1 MVSIAP
7 SMPDHPVSLSGHI
20 LVVDDNPD
28 QLRLLVRSLEQAGHR
43 VRPADS
49 GELALAAINHESPE
63 LILLDLRLTG
73 LSGLSVCGQLKAS
86 TTARGI
92 PVLLISGASDR
103 QERLA
108 GFRLGAVDFI
118 QKPYDT
124 EELLARVQIHLQ
136 LSRLRNQLLQESAAL
151 QETTSRLEFEISE
164 RRRAQSE
171 LEQKA
176 SRLAL
181 ATQTGGIGIWDWDLT
196 TGHLLWDST
205 LYQLYG
211 LPETPAV
218 SSLDAWSSRLHPDDQ
233 GRNRDEIE
241 RAVAGT
247 FDYDTE
253 FRVVLPNGEIR
264 HLRARASVQRDA
276 GGAPLRMLGI
286 NWDMTERKRNQERLL
301 LFSRAVEQS
310 PASVVITN
318 TRGEIEYVNKKFTQL
333 TGYTADE
340 VIGHNPRLL
349 KTGETTAEEYREM
362 WRTLRAGRMWSGEF
376 HNRTKSGLTYIESCS
391 ITPIRGEKGVVTHYL
406 ASKEDITAQRAAEA
420 ALRHERWLL
429 NCLMDTVPVFIFFKD
444 AAGRFIRVNQAV
456 ARLFNTASPAAV
468 LGRTDYDFFAEHD
481 ARVTEADE
489 ESILQSGRPM
499 IDKREKITDR
509 LGQTRWFSTSKMPL
523 RDPEG
528 TIIGTFGLASDI
540 TTQKLGEEERLK
552 LQVQLNQAQKLESI
566 GRLAAGIA
574 HEINTPSQFVSDNIS
589 YVRKAMGDIER
600 LLEAHTGMLAWLERS
615 GALDPE
621 LEAIIAPT
629 RKIKGARLRQEL
641 PAALTDAA
649 DGMARITKIVR
660 AMKSFSHPSGEQTAA
675 TDLNQSIES
684 TLIVCRNE
692 WKYVADL
699 ETHYAPDLPL
709 VPCLRGDFNQVVLNL
724 VVNAAHAISD
734 VIAQSPGTKGR
745 ITVSTRVVEP
755 FAEVRISDTGTGIP
769 ESVRPHLFE
778 PFFTT
783 KGVGKGTGQGLALA
797 RSVIVDRHKGT
808 LTFETEVGRG
818 TTFIIRLP
826 LPHG

>member
-28 QLRLLVRSLEQAGHR
+28 QLRLLVRSLQQAGHR

-233 GRNRDEIE
+233 GRNRDQIE

-376 HNRTKSGLTYIESCS
+376 HNRTKSGQTYIESCS

-406 ASKEDITAQRAAEA
+406 ASKEDITAQRVAEA

-456 ARLFNTASPAAV
+456 ARLFNTASPTAV

-600 LLEAHTGMLAWLERS
+600 LLEAHTGMLTWLERS

-769 ESVRPHLFE
+769 ESVRSHLFE